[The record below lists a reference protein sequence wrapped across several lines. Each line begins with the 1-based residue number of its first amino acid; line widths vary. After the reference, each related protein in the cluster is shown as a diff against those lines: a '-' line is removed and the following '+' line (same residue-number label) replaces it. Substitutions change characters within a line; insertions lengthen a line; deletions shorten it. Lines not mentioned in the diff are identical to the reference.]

1 MSTLLRSAAL
11 VLCAGVSCAQ
21 ATESAKQWE
30 FNIGAMYE
38 IENVE
43 GQADDKDG
51 LYEPSVWFNA
61 TWDAWTISL
70 AMYQEGPVDYSSM
83 TRGTYFDRPEVELRY
98 RFIGTDDFTF
108 GLTGGFRN
116 YGYHFKDEHG
126 AKDGSANM

>member
-21 ATESAKQWE
+21 ATESTKQWE

-43 GQADDKDG
+43 GQGDDKDG

-61 TWDAWTISL
+61 TYDAWTISL
-70 AMYQEGPVDYSSM
+70 AI
-83 TRGTYFDRPEVELRY
+83 T
-98 RFIGTDDFTF
+98 
-108 GLTGGFRN
+108 
-116 YGYHFKDEHG
+116 
-126 AKDGSANM
+126 AA